1 VEEGAILCTHR
12 RRDIEKMFV
21 LFGESKRTRAAGYS
35 TCSDMRV
42 VEIREKERQVTQD
55 VRYQFG

>member
-1 VEEGAILCTHR
+1 M
-12 RRDIEKMFV
+12 EKMFV